1 MPDADLKSYFEICVK
16 VSFME
21 VAVVETVEDML
32 EENQQWNMQKMDFLI
47 LRHMLNGQEV
57 VNICNIITII
67 RL

>member
-1 MPDADLKSYFEICVK
+1 
-16 VSFME
+16 ME